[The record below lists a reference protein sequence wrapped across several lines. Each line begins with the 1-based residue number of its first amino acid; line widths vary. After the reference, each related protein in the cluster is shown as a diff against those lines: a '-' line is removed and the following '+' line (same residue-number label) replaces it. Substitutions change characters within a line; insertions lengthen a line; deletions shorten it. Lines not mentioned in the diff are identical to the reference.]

1 MTKWQNQLEGKGWNA
16 LFIENHDQPRLV
28 STWGDDQHYWYE
40 SATSH
45 ATNYFLQKGTPFI
58 YQGQEI
64 GMTNYPFQ
72 SLEEFNDV
80 SVKNEVRLKKENGEN
95 VEQLLHDFS
104 KVNRD
109 NSRTM
114 MQWNQTDY
122 AGFSKER
129 PWFHVNPNYKS
140 INVEQQ

>member
-1 MTKWQNQLEGKGWNA
+1 
-16 LFIENHDQPRLV
+16 
-28 STWGDDQHYWYE
+28 
-40 SATSH
+40 
-45 ATNYFLQKGTPFI
+45 
-58 YQGQEI
+58 
-64 GMTNYPFQ
+64 MTNYPFQ

-129 PWFHVNPNYKS
+129 PDRKSTRLNSSHVS
-140 INVEQQ
+140 ISYAVFCLKKKKVIYRFNFNFC